1 MSGVRGLIMV
11 IAGMAVAMA
20 IPVLAADFAVAP
32 VDVTLGHRQRSQL
45 IVITNQDVVP
55 LRYQLSAYRWDE
67 QPDGQ
72 MVLTPTDD
80 VIFFPQL
87 FDIAP
92 HDSQNIRVGSI
103 APAIDSEKTY
113 RLVLHQLKTFEPPRP
128 AANLQRTALVNVLTN
143 ISIPVF
149 VEPPAA
155 AAHPGLSPLAIR
167 NSTLSFTVTNSGNAH
182 FRIKTLRV
190 EGFGAGPQP
199 VFAKTTQGWY
209 VLAGGSR
216 NYQLAMRGS
225 DCSESSRLQLLV
237 ETDRGKLQGEAPIN
251 PGDCSNN

>member
-1 MSGVRGLIMV
+1 MLGLRGLMVV
-11 IAGMAVAMA
+11 IAGMVMA
-20 IPVLAADFAVAP
+20 IPALAADFAIAP
-32 VDVTLGHRQRSQL
+32 VDVTLGHHQRSQL
-45 IVITNQDVVP
+45 IVITNQDAVP

-87 FDIAP
+87 FQIAP

-103 APAIDSEKTY
+103 APAIDGEKTY

-128 AANLQRTALVNVLTN
+128 VGNLRRTALINVLTN
-143 ISIPVF
+143 VSIPVF

-155 AAHPGLSPLAIR
+155 AAHPVLSPLIIR

-182 FRIKTLRV
+182 FRIKSLRV
-190 EGFGAGPQP
+190 EGFSAGAQP
-199 VFAKTTQGWY
+199 VFSKTAQGWY
-209 VLAGGSR
+209 VLGGGSR
-216 NYQLAMRGS
+216 NYQLAMPGS
-225 DCSESSRLQLLV
+225 DCSGSSRLQLLV
-237 ETDRGKLQGEAPIN
+237 ETDRGNLQGEAPIS
-251 PGDCSNN
+251 PGGCSNS